1 MYGLLFGHPKSGD
14 NMTNIRLKSLLM
26 ILLMCCAA
34 LAGCLDSDD
43 DDDDDDTTDDTTV
56 TDNGYTYV
64 SDVENHRA
72 LMQDLCDIKDAASS
86 AGGYDF
92 ATAKTIYADG
102 KNAQK
107 DSGVYRTLGGFASAT
122 GKNHE
127 YDNYYGA
134 NGSIGEHIMAAMDGT
149 GDFENTSNTVRYQG
163 IAKLTVNMGM
173 VGYTIHELNAAIAK
187 AEAGNWGTDDAQHA
201 WDEGWAFFH
210 GPTENY
216 GCSPAKVME
225 KRAADFNTADA
236 DGNAA
241 TFLATRTA
249 MNDGLTAL
257 QNENMQG
264 VVDARDEV
272 LKNLVIVYSQAV
284 LKYTSKMDSND
295 TAEKYQA
302 EGYAFWK
309 AIEAYAGPHM
319 HDGCY
324 NMAVGHKVMMMGEI
338 DATTCD
344 AFVFTPDEEGGE
356 TGTCTNT
363 VTEAVSPDA
372 TNATQCDG
380 YKSQYYMDNY
390 AATLMNN
397 VLDLTDADQLGTS
410 YDVAPWLQPVWDHYG
425 ITSSDIGSMS

>member
-1 MYGLLFGHPKSGD
+1 MYVFLFGCPKSGD
-14 NMTNIRLKSLLM
+14 IMMNIRLKSMLM
-26 ILLMCCAA
+26 TLLMCCAA

-43 DDDDDDTTDDTTV
+43 EETTEDTSV

-92 ATAKTIYADG
+92 ATAKSIYADG

-107 DSGVYRTLGGFASAT
+107 DSGDYRTLGGFASAT

-134 NGSIGEHIMAAMDGT
+134 DGSIGAHIMAAMDGT
-149 GDFENTSNTVRYQG
+149 GDFEGTSDTVRYQG

-210 GPTENY
+210 GPEANY

-225 KRAADFNTADA
+225 KRAADFGTADA

-241 TFLATRTA
+241 TFIATRNA

-257 QNENMQG
+257 QNEDMQG
-264 VVDARDEV
+264 VTDARDEV

-324 NMAVGHKVMMMGEI
+324 NTEVHKVMLMGEI
-338 DATTCD
+338 EASTCD
-344 AFVFTPDEEGGE
+344 AFIWTAPQNDPDGDQV
-356 TGTCTNT
+356 CYNT
-363 VTEAVSPDA
+363 VTHAVSSDA
-372 TNATQCDG
+372 TNETQCAG
-380 YKSQYYMDNY
+380 YSSQYYQDNY
-390 AATLMNN
+390 AATLMND
-397 VLDLTDADQLGTS
+397 VLDLTDSSQLGTS
-410 YDVAPWLQPVWDHYG
+410 YDVSPWLQPVWDHYE
-425 ITSSDIGSMS
+425 ITSSDIGSM